1 MISSSFHG
9 RVLLAD
15 DETEYV
21 ELLVELFA
29 RQGLE
34 AVSVKDAAE
43 GLRQLRDRPF
53 DLLVSDIGMPGNTG
67 LEFVREVQEE
77 WPGMPVILL
86 TGNPTIPTAQ
96 RALNLAVTGYLVK
109 PPDLRELLELSR
121 KAIANYRAVRYLQ
134 LQRQRLQ
141 NRLLELEQLEVA
153 LRKPPEAP
161 GAAKPGDFLAAAM
174 VNLQTAVNEFME
186 VAHLVS
192 ADENEREARR
202 QANLI
207 HALKRTVD
215 VLERTRRNFKCVEL
229 RDLRLELEN
238 VLRIA

>member
-153 LRKPPEAP
+153 LRRRR
-161 GAAKPGDFLAAAM
+161 
-174 VNLQTAVNEFME
+174 
-186 VAHLVS
+186 
-192 ADENEREARR
+192 ERPSRETSWRR
-202 QANLI
+202 RWSI
-207 HALKRTVD
+207 C
-215 VLERTRRNFKCVEL
+215 RR
-229 RDLRLELEN
+229 R
-238 VLRIA
+238 